1 MSSRHWNR
9 EETGELV
16 VINKIKP
23 LGATAQTLRCQ
34 FNESL
39 KAHLHVSVGQAKHWN
54 ASEGPGTLRCVLWHR
69 VSHSTS
75 LRSGAQMCIGEFNA
89 GRNLAM
95 DKRPILRK
103 TEIFLVAYA
112 SENPCKPAVW
122 DNWHDVDFTFF
133 HFSSIKVILIPP
145 G

>member
-1 MSSRHWNR
+1 
-9 EETGELV
+9 
-16 VINKIKP
+16 
-23 LGATAQTLRCQ
+23 
-34 FNESL
+34 
-39 KAHLHVSVGQAKHWN
+39 
-54 ASEGPGTLRCVLWHR
+54 
-69 VSHSTS
+69 
-75 LRSGAQMCIGEFNA
+75 MCIGEFNA

-112 SENPCKPAVW
+112 SENPAVW

-133 HFSSIKVILIPP
+133 HFSSIKVTLIPP